1 MESFM
6 TSETKVSTP
15 AAAERDGAAKNRTK
29 HKTPPLALIVGG
41 LFRFASTVAPGAT
54 SRLVRRMLFTPL
66 RAKPQE
72 AAQAILAKAKAED
85 VTIGDFRVRHY
96 RWGESGPLVL
106 LVHGWGGEAGQMTS
120 FVEPLRE
127 RGYQVV
133 AIDLP
138 AHGKSSGRSAS
149 VKHFEPIIA
158 HAGKV
163 YGPFHGV
170 IAHSLGAAAVTYA
183 ISRGFRCERV
193 VFFGPVSRFAS
204 VWKYSQRMM
213 NLPQKVMDM
222 VVARAE
228 KWLEIRFDAME
239 PALLAPAMSAQL
251 MVVHDRG
258 DRESPFA
265 DGETLVAK
273 WPQATLLAT
282 EKLGHTRALRD
293 PEIVYQ
299 VIDFVA
305 TLPVNK

>member
-1 MESFM
+1 M
-6 TSETKVSTP
+6 TLETKVSP
-15 AAAERDGAAKNRTK
+15 PVAAAGDSAATRRAGNKK
-29 HKTPPLALIVGG
+29 PALAVIVGG
-41 LFRFASTVAPGAT
+41 VFGFASAVAPGAT
-54 SRLVRRMLFTPL
+54 ASMVRRMLFTPS

-72 AAQAILAKAKAED
+72 AARAILARSRAED
-85 VTIGDFRVRHY
+85 VTIGDFQVRHY

-106 LVHGWGGEAGQMTS
+106 LVHGWGGEAGQMAF
-120 FVEPLRE
+120 FVDPLLE

-158 HAGKV
+158 HAGKA
-163 YGPFHGV
+163 YGPFHGA

-183 ISRGFRCERV
+183 ISRGFGCERV

-204 VWKYSQRMM
+204 VWEYSRRMM

-228 KWLEIRFDAME
+228 KWLETRFDAME
-239 PALLAPAMSAQL
+239 PALLAPALSAQL

-258 DRESPFA
+258 DRESPFS
-265 DGETLVAK
+265 DGETLVAQ
-273 WPQATLLAT
+273 WPRATLLAT

-293 PEIVYQ
+293 PEIVRQ
-299 VIDFVA
+299 VVAFVTA
-305 TLPVNK
+305 PASNT